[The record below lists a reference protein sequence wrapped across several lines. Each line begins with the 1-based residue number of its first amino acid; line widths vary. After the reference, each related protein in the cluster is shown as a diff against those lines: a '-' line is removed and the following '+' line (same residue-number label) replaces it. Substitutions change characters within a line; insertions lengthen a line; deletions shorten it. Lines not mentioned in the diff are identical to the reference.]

1 MAKTL
6 KLRLCSLKAGLGK
19 ATRRGL
25 HLCTFVAIAGA
36 FSLAPLATASANPV
50 NALSVS
56 AVKSAD
62 IATRLLSFASV
73 TFSAAPATAVSSTAA
88 VSTAAVS
95 TATAAAAAFT
105 AAAASASVPAT
116 LTAAPDEQATLLAE
130 ASAPATLASVAQV
143 QSTTSTTSNTAAAT
157 ASYSAPQVTA
167 DGWWGAQLQLSPDL
181 IKALSSSRVKD
192 RNTVITALGRN
203 INPTSMRLL
212 QALEGNQLY
221 YSRQNQLFYVQS
233 GSSASA
239 GYNELFTGS
248 TLSSAESKPLKLRRV
263 AVSTVQRQQINDLL
277 REAALYSVSSADRL
291 RAATALADSGA
302 NLPERTTLEQLLFTE
317 SDPEVYAALRTAW
330 AFAALEDMQGGDQ
343 TLISAIELLAAKGN
357 NTALSALQAV
367 ANNDLASAA
376 VRSAA
381 NKAVNSVEF
390 SQGAA
395 AFAENLFFG
404 LSLGSVLVLA
414 AIGLA
419 ITFGVMG
426 VINMAHGELIMI
438 GAYCVW
444 GLQQLLPNSP
454 GLALLLSIPMAFIVS
469 GAVGIVIERV
479 VISRLYGR
487 PLETLLATFGIS
499 LVLQQAV
506 RTIFSPLNRAV
517 VTPEFMQGSI
527 QLTENL
533 SVTLT
538 RLYIIAFCAVIF
550 ALILITMN
558 KTRLGLEVRAVSQNR
573 PIARALGIHSSRVD
587 ALTFGLGSGVAGMAG
602 VALSQITNVGP
613 NLGQNYIVDTFM
625 VVVFGGVGNLWGT
638 LTGGLIMGL
647 ASKFLEPISGA
658 MLSKIIILVALI
670 FFIQKRPRGLFP
682 QRGRAVEA

>member
-6 KLRLCSLKAGLGK
+6 KLRLCSIKAGLCQ

-25 HLCTFVAIAGA
+25 YHCAVVAMAGA
-36 FSLAPLATASANPV
+36 VSIAPLATASATPV
-50 NALSVS
+50 NAMSVS
-56 AVKSAD
+56 MVNPAPAD

-73 TFSAAPATAVSSTAA
+73 TFSAAPSTAVSSSASVLASAA
-88 VSTAAVS
+88 
-95 TATAAAAAFT
+95 TATAT
-105 AAAASASVPAT
+105 TNPNIS
-116 LTAAPDEQATLLAE
+116 E
-130 ASAPATLASVAQV
+130 ASAPATLVSVAQA
-143 QSTTSTTSNTAAAT
+143 QSTNAVAP
-157 ASYSAPQVTA
+157 ASASAPQA
-167 DGWWGAQLQLSPDL
+167 AANGWWGAQLQLSPDL

-192 RNTVITALGRN
+192 RNTVITALGSN
-203 INPTSMRLL
+203 ITPANMRLL

-233 GSSASA
+233 GTSASA

-248 TLSSAESKPLKLRRV
+248 ALSSTESKPLKLRRV

-277 REAALYSVSSADRL
+277 REVALYSVNRADRL

-302 NLPERTTLEQLLFTE
+302 NVPARTTLEQLLFTE

-343 TLISAIELLAAKGN
+343 TLISAINLLEEKGN

-367 ANNDLASAA
+367 ASSDQASAA

-381 NKAVNSVEF
+381 TKAVNSVEF

-454 GLALLLSIPMAFIVS
+454 GLALLLSIPLAFIVS